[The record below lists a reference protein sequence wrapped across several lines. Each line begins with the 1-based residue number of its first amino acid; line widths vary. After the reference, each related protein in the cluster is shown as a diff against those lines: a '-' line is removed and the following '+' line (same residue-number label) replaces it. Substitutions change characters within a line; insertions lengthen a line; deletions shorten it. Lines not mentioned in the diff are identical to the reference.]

1 VSLGLESLK
10 LGKLIFGTED
20 SEVKDCKDV
29 VDCTGR
35 REFLVKAAMFAGGL
49 VLTLSSSGSTLAGTA
64 FEDTT
69 VTIDDASPLKK
80 IGGSQIVD
88 TKAGKVIIVRTGES
102 SFVAYS
108 ARCTHKRALLEYE
121 ADKNRFVCHTHGSI
135 FDGADGKVLHGPAD
149 DALPSYPAKGT
160 ATSVTVSAG

>member
-1 VSLGLESLK
+1 M
-10 LGKLIFGTED
+10 
-20 SEVKDCKDV
+20 KDCNDV
-29 VDCTGR
+29 VECAGR

-49 VLTLSSSGSTLAGTA
+49 VLTLSSSGRSLAGTP

-69 VTIDDASPLKK
+69 VAIDDSSPLKK
-80 IGGSQIVD
+80 VGGSQIVD

-108 ARCTHKRALLEYE
+108 ARCTHKHALLEYE
-121 ADKNRFVCHTHGSI
+121 ADKNRFVCHSHGSM
-135 FDGADGKVLHGPAD
+135 FDAADGKVLHGPAD
-149 DALPSYPAKGT
+149 DPLPSYPAKGS